1 MQLLGGTLSTV
12 DMIDLGLAV
21 SMDVSEE
28 SEASVSAIVTDGYTL
43 SYSFLAPGGERVD
56 ILGLTS
62 DTVSPATI
70 NVTGSRVRIS
80 ILNFNVTLLAPYES
94 NVVGQ
99 SIEGLAEYQ
108 FLGSL
113 VLDGVA
119 GCNEEQCGPHGRCAV
134 GENDSYLCECECGW
148 TGEFCTIASGYC
160 SLYAGTAGSCPVCSS
175 ISAPAGDDEPSSQG
189 EKSPEVLCVSES
201 SALCSEA
208 FQVYNASSGLCTC
221 QEGWEGPK
229 CESCMTDNACSSL
242 FNAPSTCSSARVY
255 SSNTAFKSY
264 TCDLEGTGLE
274 DIIVPDTFF
283 VSCNTSVADN
293 EDMTTDG
300 SYCKVNFAM
309 KEYKD
314 NPITCKASF
323 CSFYAN
329 QSQVDCKSTSC
340 ECQRDC
346 PELAGVFDQ
355 IQGTPCTIDCNTDG
369 ICSFDIKNFFVKLVA
384 PCTNAECLV
393 QGYSLVDGT
402 FSIENNDWL
411 DPFLASLPLL
421 ILMLCGLIFV
431 GMVVRSRSLYFVT
444 RHGTSL
450 KPGMETG
457 LSMARQLSSKSVAR
471 ISFENI
477 HLEVKRGSNSKI
489 LLHNISGHASRGE
502 LVGIL
507 GSSGSGKTSLLTA
520 LSASSHGKGATCS
533 GSILLDDKPLGPSNA
548 RTIGYCEQDS
558 FLLPTLTVEESI
570 MYSAILRMPKS
581 VAVDEIHAAVKNSMK
596 NLGIDSIAK
605 SIVGGSGRIRGIS
618 GGERKRV
625 SVAMELVT
633 QPSILLLD
641 EPTSGLDSASAKKMV
656 KTLKELAESGKIVMI
671 SMHQPSPLLFFM
683 LSKVMLLSSG
693 YCVYQGPPSLVHKY
707 FDDLGAPCEDKINI
721 ADHILECVSLP
732 EFKAKLTSRTQQDS
746 VQCFSKN
753 DIERVENALQD
764 ASSDTGKVSDD
775 TEMPVQQAI
784 IPRPG
789 MLRQIPTLVWRT
801 GLEMFRNPS
810 LIILHWLLALGMG
823 IFVGCVFWQVGL
835 DTSGAQNR
843 AGGLVFSLSF
853 FAFSSLTT
861 VDLIFHEKRVVTSEV
876 RSGYYHPWSYY
887 TAKLILDGIL
897 LRFLP
902 TLLYAAAFYP
912 MMGLSSEPKAVA
924 LFLMT
929 LGTFAVAIGALSLAI
944 TVLSSTAGQASF
956 AMNLILLI
964 SLLNSGFFVNI
975 EAMAD
980 WISWLHYLSPF
991 FYSYSILV
999 INEIANLLFTFEV
1012 RLYLFGLLSWIFFF
1026 LCSQSHSIVFT
1037 SR

>member
-1 MQLLGGTLSTV
+1 MLLQLLGGTLSTV
-12 DMIDLGLAV
+12 DMIDFGLTV
-21 SMDVSEE
+21 SMAVSEE
-28 SEASVSAIVTDGYTL
+28 SEASVSAIVTEGYTL
-43 SYSFLAPGGERVD
+43 SYSFLAPDGERVD

-62 DTVSPATI
+62 DTVSPASI
-70 NVTGSRVRIS
+70 SVNGSRVRIS
-80 ILNFNVTLLAPYES
+80 IPEFNVTLLAPYES

-99 SIEGLAEYQ
+99 SIEGLTEYQ
-108 FLGSL
+108 LLGSL
-113 VLDGVA
+113 VLDGIA
-119 GCNEEQCGPHGRCAV
+119 GCDEEQCGPHGRCASD
-134 GENDSYLCECECGW
+134 ENGSPVCECECGW

-160 SLYAGTAGSCPVCSS
+160 SLFADTTGFCPVCSPNS
-175 ISAPAGDDEPSSQG
+175 NPAGDGEPSTDIG
-189 EKSPEVLCVSES
+189 EAPEIACGIDS
-201 SALCSEA
+201 SSCNDG
-208 FQVYNASSGLCTC
+208 FQVYNASYGLCTC

-229 CESCMTDNACSSL
+229 CESCMTDNACSTL
-242 FNAPSTCSSARVY
+242 FNAPATCSDARVY

-283 VSCNTSVADN
+283 VSCNTSIANND
-293 EDMTTDG
+293 DMTTDG

-346 PELAGVFDQ
+346 PELDGVFNQ
-355 IQGTPCTIDCNTDG
+355 IEGNPCVIDCDVDG

-384 PCTNAECLV
+384 PCTTAECLV
-393 QGYSLVDGT
+393 QGYSLADGEFT
-402 FSIENNDWL
+402 VENNDWL

-421 ILMLCGLIFV
+421 LLMMCGLLFL
-431 GMVVRSRSLYFVT
+431 GMVVKSRSLYFMPSHDTAV
-444 RHGTSL
+444 
-450 KPGMETG
+450 KPQMETG
-457 LSMARQLSSKSVAR
+457 LSMAHQGSSKGIAR

-477 HLEVKRGSNSKI
+477 HLQVKVGSETKV
-489 LLHNISGHASRGE
+489 LLHSVTGHASSGE

-533 GSILLDDKPLGPSNA
+533 GSVLLDDTPLGPSNA
-548 RTIGYCEQDS
+548 SMIGYCQQDS
-558 FLLPTLTVEESI
+558 YLLPTLTVEESI

-581 VAVDEIHAAVKNSMK
+581 ADVDEVHTAVKQSMI

-605 SIVGGSGRIRGIS
+605 SMVGGSGRIRGIS

-641 EPTSGLDSASAKKMV
+641 EPTSGLDSASAKQMV
-656 KTLKELAESGKIVMI
+656 TILKELAESGKIVMV
-671 SMHQPSPLLFFM
+671 SLHQPSPSLFFM

-693 YCVYQGPPSLVHKY
+693 YCVYQGPPSRVHNY
-707 FDDLGAPCEDKINI
+707 FDELGAPCEDKINI
-721 ADHILECVSLP
+721 ADHILECMSMRD
-732 EFKAKLTSRTQQDS
+732 FKAKLTSRMQQN
-746 VQCFSKN
+746 FSKE
-753 DIERVENALQD
+753 DIDLRIENAMQEVNVD
-764 ASSDTGKVSDD
+764 ARKVSDD
-775 TEMPVQQAI
+775 TELPVRQAI
-784 IPRPG
+784 ISRPG
-789 MLRQIPTLVWRT
+789 ILCQISTLVWRT

-843 AGGLVFSLSF
+843 AGGLVFALSF

-902 TLLYAAAFYP
+902 TLLYSAAFYP

-929 LGTFAVAIGALSLAI
+929 LGTFAVAIGALSLAV
-944 TVLSSTAGQASF
+944 TVLSNTAGQASF

-999 INEIANLLFTFEV
+999 INEIANLLFTFQV
-1012 RLYLFGLLSWIFFF
+1012 RLK
-1026 LCSQSHSIVFT
+1026 
-1037 SR
+1037 